1 VRYRSGISWIR
12 VLCVGQS
19 LLRHC
24 RVESEPPVICPLG
37 ERMEHDRWLQRDVG
51 ILSRHDRKGEVA
63 RGSEMTTE
71 ASSRHLGLRF
81 ALGAIVAF
89 CGAAASAAVLLRLG
103 AAVESSPA
111 DAIVTPT
118 FALTG
123 RARLLLVGA
132 AAALWFLLGGILA
145 GSSLRA
151 TRGARPAIGLAYLC
165 AGALLTILILGVWIG
180 PDASWRLFVLQGLVC
195 ALIWT
200 LAGAA
205 AGLLLRN
212 EDAPGLNAAIVG
224 FGLGGLAGGACLT
237 IGALTLGA
245 LRGDA
250 GRAAN
255 LIGVVLACLVPPLI
269 AGVVMGHA
277 RSSASGTSASGPDYP
292 CGWKGYPRMVEAARK
307 RSTAV

>member
-1 VRYRSGISWIR
+1 
-12 VLCVGQS
+12 
-19 LLRHC
+19 
-24 RVESEPPVICPLG
+24 
-37 ERMEHDRWLQRDVG
+37 
-51 ILSRHDRKGEVA
+51 
-63 RGSEMTTE
+63 MTTE
-71 ASSRHLGLRF
+71 ASPRHVGLRF
-81 ALGAIVAF
+81 ALGAIVAI

-103 AAVESSPA
+103 AAVSSSPA

-123 RARLLLVGA
+123 RARLLLVA
-132 AAALWFLLGGILA
+132 AAAAFWFLLGGVFA

-151 TRGARPAIGLAYLC
+151 ARGARPAIGLAYLC

-180 PDASWRLFVLQGLVC
+180 PDASWRLFVLQGLAC

-205 AGLLLRN
+205 VGLLLRN

-245 LRGDA
+245 LHGDS
-250 GRAAN
+250 GRAAY
-255 LIGVVLACLVPPLI
+255 LIGVLLACLVPPLI
-269 AGVVMGHA
+269 AGGVMGRA
-277 RSSASGTSASGPDYP
+277 RSSASRTSA
-292 CGWKGYPRMVEAARK
+292 AA
-307 RSTAV
+307 